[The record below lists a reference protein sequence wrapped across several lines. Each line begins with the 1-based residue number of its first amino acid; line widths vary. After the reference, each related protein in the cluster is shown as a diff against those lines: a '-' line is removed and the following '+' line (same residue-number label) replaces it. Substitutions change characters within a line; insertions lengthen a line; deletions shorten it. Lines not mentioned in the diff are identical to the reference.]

1 MSNETIEERGGSRRG
16 GLTRRRALGLAGL
29 AGAAYVAGPLKPFGS
44 DPATDPEAAGAAASC
59 VLAPEV
65 TEGPYWVDERLDR
78 SDVTGGQSGVP
89 LSLALYVYRADDSC
103 EPEQGAIVDI
113 WHCNA
118 SGLYSDEAS
127 NSTSGQTW
135 LRGYQETDA
144 TGLASFKTIFP
155 SWYAGRTIHVHVRVR
170 TFSGTSTTY
179 DFTTQIFF
187 SESDAAAV
195 LATSPYNSRSGRDT
209 TNASDMIYKQEETA
223 GNVLLPTLSGSAS
236 AGYSGTVGIGLSGLP
251 AGTGSSSGGS
261 GSSSGGSGSSG
272 SSGSSTS
279 ADKKVEAKL
288 LSRKVEHRGER
299 RDLELRI
306 DAGERVAATA
316 QVMRGGTAV
325 ARKTIGAMKG
335 TTTVAVPL
343 GNDLAAGPARLRLTL
358 TDRAGNQRTIRRSL
372 RIPAP

>member
-1 MSNETIEERGGSRRG
+1 MGNETIEKRG

-44 DPATDPEAAGAAASC
+44 DPAADPEAAGAAATC

-103 EPEQGAIVDI
+103 EPEKGAIVDI

-118 SGLYSDEAS
+118 AGLYSDEAS
-127 NSTSGQTW
+127 NSTGGQTW

-144 TGLASFKTIFP
+144 IGLASFKTIYP
-155 SWYAGRTIHVHVRVR
+155 SWYAGRTIHIHVRVR

-187 SESDAAAV
+187 SESDSAAV
-195 LATSPYNSRSGRDT
+195 LATSPYDSRSGRDT
-209 TNASDMIYKQEETA
+209 TNASDMIYRQEETA
-223 GNVLLPTLSGSAS
+223 GNVLVPTLSGSAS

-251 AGTGSSSGGS
+251 AGTGSAAG
-261 GSSSGGSGSSG
+261 SGGSGSSG

-288 LSRKVEHRGER
+288 LSRRVEHRGER

-325 ARKTIGAMKG
+325 AHKSIAAMKG

-343 GNDLAAGPARLRLTL
+343 GDDLAAGPARLRLTL